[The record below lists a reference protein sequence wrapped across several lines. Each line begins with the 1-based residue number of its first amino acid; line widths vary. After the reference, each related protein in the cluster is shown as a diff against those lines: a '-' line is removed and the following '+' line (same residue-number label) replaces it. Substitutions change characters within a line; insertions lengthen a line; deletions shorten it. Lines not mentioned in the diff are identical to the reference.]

1 MRGERAGLRWSSG
14 QTPEGEIRDPKVALI
29 ETTNRWAFLQPPSC
43 CLRVRSAL
51 LLATHSNPLLPS
63 LPPRPFVEDGFYFNY
78 PPIGRRAVSPR
89 TGRALTRTLPTTDRT
104 SSLSNLTGSRS

>member
-29 ETTNRWAFLQPPSC
+29 ETTDRWAFLQPPSC

-63 LPPRPFVEDGFYFNY
+63 PTPETLRRGWFLLQLPSHREKS
-78 PPIGRRAVSPR
+78 RQSSHWQSSH
-89 TGRALTRTLPTTDRT
+89 TD
-104 SSLSNLTGSRS
+104 LAND